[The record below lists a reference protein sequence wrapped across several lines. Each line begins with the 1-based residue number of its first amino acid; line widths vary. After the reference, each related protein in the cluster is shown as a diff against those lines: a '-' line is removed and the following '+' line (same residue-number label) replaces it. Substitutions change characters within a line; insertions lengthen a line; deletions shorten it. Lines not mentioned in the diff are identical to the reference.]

1 MVTVAVPAGL
11 RGSAG
16 GAVYGMAVHPY
27 HPYSI
32 RPSMVTFTGINSYC
46 EDATRTSSHWTR
58 KYTAVCRIQYGV
70 QHYTLHKELQLTFR
84 LRRSCQWYKKGKL
97 RALTLPGQ
105 FGQDD
110 EIEMREVDES
120 LPAEADELID
130 AADPGH
136 WWNTVQVIEF
146 TRKSDTVLDVCDTFL
161 LNKWSSKY
169 AY

>member
-1 MVTVAVPAGL
+1 MMIH
-11 RGSAG
+11 RSALL
-16 GAVYGMAVHPY
+16 VI
-27 HPYSI
+27 S
-32 RPSMVTFTGINSYC
+32 N
-46 EDATRTSSHWTR
+46 
-58 KYTAVCRIQYGV
+58 
-70 QHYTLHKELQLTFR
+70 YTLHKELQLTFGLHR
-84 LRRSCQWYKKGKL
+84 SESCQWYKKGKL

-169 AY
+169 AYQTIW